1 MKFSNSS
8 LLWDMLPGIAAFVR
22 AQAPPIWTL
31 LLLLAAGSA
40 THNSNCA
47 GAAKPELHAH
57 AGPPEGDRIA
67 AAPST
72 LPLAVTTQ
80 HLTTHVH
87 AGMTKLE
94 LTVHAGPPEGD
105 RIAAVPASSSWL
117 SAASLGKGS
126 ADEEDPKT
134 PAGRM
139 GALRAALG
147 FGGPATPSPKY
158 VCHSYLQGVAIR
170 SGSCDAARGARL
182 WRPDHPQPVFGACAM
197 RFR

>member
-1 MKFSNSS
+1 
-8 LLWDMLPGIAAFVR
+8 
-22 AQAPPIWTL
+22 
-31 LLLLAAGSA
+31 
-40 THNSNCA
+40 
-47 GAAKPELHAH
+47 
-57 AGPPEGDRIA
+57 
-67 AAPST
+67 
-72 LPLAVTTQ
+72 
-80 HLTTHVH
+80 
-87 AGMTKLE
+87 MTKLE

-158 VCHSYLQGVAIR
+158 VCQLHLPFCKEWLSAVIPAMLR
-170 SGSCDAARGARL
+170 AALGLAT
-182 WRPDHPQPVFGACAM
+182 RPPPAPSVRCLCM